1 MLINLHMGRRRSLT
15 VERKV
20 SESDINRRIKE
31 EKNRARIIPRLI
43 FIKLLY
49 GGKSVIEASK
59 DVGVVKRVGYQ
70 WLERW
75 NESGFDGLIPRFAG
89 GKPSKLP
96 VDQKIELVKLLEAKD
111 LWYLGDVVDLIRT
124 EFGVEYSGRQVRR
137 ILKGFKMKHAKP
149 YQVDYRKP
157 GDAGEKLKKNSVR

>member
-1 MLINLHMGRRRSLT
+1 MSRRRSLI
-15 VERKV
+15 VERRAN
-20 SESDINRRIKE
+20 EPDINRRIKE

-43 FIKLLY
+43 FIKLPY

-89 GKPSKLP
+89 GKPPKL
-96 VDQKIELVKLLEAKD
+96 
-111 LWYLGDVVDLIRT
+111 
-124 EFGVEYSGRQVRR
+124 S
-137 ILKGFKMKHAKP
+137 
-149 YQVDYRKP
+149 
-157 GDAGEKLKKNSVR
+157 AGH